1 MRNNIEEYK
10 KVVEKMKF
18 YEKQRRLLESELL
31 GPEYDYLEIDDD
43 GYLSAPYGILDSTYY
58 TFDKVVAA
66 GTELGKKRMDED
78 NGKNGNLPFYKARN
92 EINERVGR
100 KPVYSDKDFVN
111 EMDKINNFMKV
122 KRRDYYDKY

>member
-1 MRNNIEEYK
+1 MKESNDEYK

-18 YEKQRRLLESELL
+18 FERQRRLLESEVL
-31 GPEYDYLEIDDD
+31 GPEYDYLEIDNE
-43 GYLSAPYGILDSTYY
+43 GYLVDPYRILDTTYY
-58 TFDKVVAA
+58 TFDKVIAA
-66 GTELGKKRMDED
+66 GTELGKKRLEED

-100 KPVYSDKDFVN
+100 QPVYSDKDFVN
-111 EMDKINNFMKV
+111 EMDRLNNFMKV